1 MFLYCFILDNTFV
14 MLKNIALTLF
24 AVVMGMSWIILV
36 KDREIEYNAAKTVH
50 LEESYSIEVE
60 ANEEYDL

>member
-1 MFLYCFILDNTFV
+1 

>member
-1 MFLYCFILDNTFV
+1 

-36 KDREIEYNAAKTVH
+36 KDREIEYNAAKTVY

-60 ANEEYDL
+60 ANEEYDLQLDNDNQDVINS